1 MRPVLKACDSS
12 ETRAEDDEEED
23 EDDAEVTEVMGRDVS
38 AAAIPPL
45 LNIWP
50 NLSIQDGQSDRDWR
64 SYRKTINFW
73 GFNAKRSKD

>member
-1 MRPVLKACDSS
+1 M
-12 ETRAEDDEEED
+12 RAEDDKEED
-23 EDDAEVTEVMGRDVS
+23 EDDAEVAEVMGRDVS

-73 GFNAKRSKD
+73 GFNAKRSKN